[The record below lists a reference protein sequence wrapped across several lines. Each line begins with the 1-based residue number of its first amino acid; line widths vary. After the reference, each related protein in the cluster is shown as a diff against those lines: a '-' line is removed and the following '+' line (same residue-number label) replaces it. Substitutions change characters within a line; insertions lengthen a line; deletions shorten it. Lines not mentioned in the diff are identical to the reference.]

1 MTVHCSEFQ
10 LKLTIAEPT
19 KPQWPATYILLF
31 LSNIT
36 IIHNIGKNGNKTEKL
51 KNDGSLFRIQIKID
65 ESLWHHE
72 IF

>member
-36 IIHNIGKNGNKTEKL
+36 IIHNNGKNG
-51 KNDGSLFRIQIKID
+51 KN
-65 ESLWHHE
+65 
-72 IF
+72 